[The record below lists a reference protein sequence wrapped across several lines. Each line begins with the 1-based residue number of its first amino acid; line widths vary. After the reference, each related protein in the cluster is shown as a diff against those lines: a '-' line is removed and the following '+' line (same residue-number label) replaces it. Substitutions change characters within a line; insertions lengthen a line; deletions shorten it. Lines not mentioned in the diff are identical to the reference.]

1 MQADREISREEE
13 RFQEEYVNR
22 ATELRQA
29 LAERW
34 VEVRQYQDQIMPL
47 RDQVRALERELVA
60 TRVRSR
66 PPERIAMV
74 PARGER
80 YHLAGR
86 GNIRNST
93 TLVYTLCHAC
103 VGRQG

>member
-60 TRVRSR
+60 TRAEAAHRNGLRWCQPEASAITLQGVGTSEI
-66 PPERIAMV
+66 PP
-74 PARGER
+74 P
-80 YHLAGR
+80 
-86 GNIRNST
+86 
-93 TLVYTLCHAC
+93 
-103 VGRQG
+103 

>member
-34 VEVRQYQDQIMPL
+34 VEVGSTKIRSCRCGTRCELWRESSWRLGSEAAHRNGL
-47 RDQVRALERELVA
+47 RWCQPEASAITLQGVGTSEI
-60 TRVRSR
+60 
-66 PPERIAMV
+66 PP
-74 PARGER
+74 P
-80 YHLAGR
+80 
-86 GNIRNST
+86 
-93 TLVYTLCHAC
+93 
-103 VGRQG
+103 